1 MCLTVDETLDLFH
14 RLASDAD
21 VNYFDLFSNEA
32 VFIGTDATERW
43 TLSAFKDYALPCF
56 EKGRGWTY
64 LPVSR
69 HISYAPDRTMAWFDE
84 ILDNQRFG
92 TTRSSGVLVRTTQS
106 GWKVSQY
113 HLTVPI
119 PNDKMDDVVKL
130 IRGDE

>member
-1 MCLTVDETLDLFH
+1 MSLTVDETLDLFH
-14 RLASDAD
+14 RRASDAD
-21 VNYFDLFSNEA
+21 VAYFKLFIEDA

-43 TLSAFKDYALPCF
+43 TLSAFKEYALPYF
-56 EKGRGWTY
+56 EKGQGWTY
-64 LPVSR
+64 LPVTR
-69 HISYAPDRTMAWFDE
+69 HVNFSPDRTIAWFDE

-92 TTRSSGVLVRTTQS
+92 TTRSSGVLIQTQD

-119 PNDKMDDVVKL
+119 PNDKMDDVVKV